1 MPRIDAFLDLLIKQ
15 SGSDLHLISG
25 NAPRVRLLGEI
36 HPIKY
41 RELTENETLQLLKEI
56 MPQHIEA
63 AFEEHGGVDFA
74 YEISEK
80 SRFRVNAFRHLDG
93 VGAVFRT
100 IPTRVPTLEELK
112 LPQVVKSLTRQRRG
126 LILVTGPTGSGKTT
140 TLASMID
147 QINRERLGH
156 IITIEDPIEYVH
168 VNNQCLVSQREVGLH
183 TETFADALHSAL
195 REDPDVIL
203 VGEMR
208 DLETISLAVTAA
220 EMGILV
226 LGTLHTNGA
235 AAAVD
240 RIINAFPPS
249 DEPYIRTML
258 STSLCGII
266 SQHLLRTA
274 DNKDRIAAAEVLINN
289 SATANIMREGK
300 TEQLENVIQGGA
312 LQGMQAMD
320 TVLRRYLDEKLITG
334 NEAYRVAK
342 NKAAF
347 EQYREPIENAAN
359 ASIPKNQ
366 FSNQ

>member
-1 MPRIDAFLDLLIKQ
+1 MARVDAFLDLLVKQ
-15 SGSDLHLISG
+15 GGSDLHLVSG
-25 NAPRVRLLGEI
+25 NPPRLRLLGEI

-41 RELTENETLQLLKEI
+41 RELSESETSQLIHEI
-56 MPQHIEA
+56 MPEHIRT
-63 AFEEHGGVDFA
+63 AFQQQGGIDFA
-74 YEISEK
+74 YEISEQ

-100 IPTRVPTLEELK
+100 IPTCVPTMDDLK
-112 LPQVVKSLTRQRRG
+112 LPQVIKSLTRQRRG
-126 LILVTGPTGSGKTT
+126 LILVTGPTGCGKTT
-140 TLASMID
+140 TLASMINL
-147 QINRERLGH
+147 INQERRGH

-168 VNNQCLVSQREVGLH
+168 SNNQCLISQREVGLH
-183 TETFADALHSAL
+183 TETFAEALHSAL
-195 REDPDVIL
+195 REDPDVVL

-240 RIINAFPPS
+240 RIINVFPPS

-266 SQHLLRTA
+266 SQQLLRTA
-274 DNKDRIAAAEVLINN
+274 DNKDRVAAVEILVNN

-320 TVLRRYLDEKLITG
+320 TVLRRFLDEKLISG
-334 NEAYRVAK
+334 NEAYRVAR

-347 EQYREPIENAAN
+347 EQYREPDVFPDSGPTTDRI
-359 ASIPKNQ
+359 SGK
-366 FSNQ
+366 

>member
-1 MPRIDAFLDLLIKQ
+1 MPRVDAFLDLLIKQ
-15 SGSDLHLISG
+15 GGSDLHLISG

-36 HPIKY
+36 HPVKY
-41 RELTENETLQLLKEI
+41 RELSENETLQLLKEI
-56 MPQHIEA
+56 MPEHLRT

-80 SRFRVNAFRHLDG
+80 SRFRVNAFRHIDG

-100 IPTRVPTLEELK
+100 IPTLVPSMEELK
-112 LPQVVKSLTRQRRG
+112 LPQVIKSLTRQRRG

-147 QINRERLGH
+147 QINRERHGH

-168 VNNQCLVSQREVGLH
+168 INNQCLISQREVGLH
-183 TETFADALHSAL
+183 TESFAEALHSAL

-208 DLETISLAVTAA
+208 DLETIGLAVTAA

-240 RIINAFPPS
+240 RIINVFPPS

-312 LQGMQAMD
+312 LQGMQAID

-347 EQYREPIENAAN
+347 EQYREVADMAN
-359 ASIPKNQ
+359 KTSMTNNQ
-366 FSNQ
+366 IGHV

>member
-1 MPRIDAFLDLLIKQ
+1 MPRVDAFLELLLKQ
-15 SGSDLHLISG
+15 GGSDLHLISG

-36 HPIKY
+36 HPVKY
-41 RELTENETLQLLKEI
+41 RDLTENETLNFLVEI
-56 MPQHIEA
+56 MPQHIRS

-80 SRFRVNAFRHLDG
+80 SRFRVNAFHHLDG

-112 LPQVVKSLTRQRRG
+112 LPQVIKSLTRQRRG

-140 TLASMID
+140 TLASMINL
-147 QINRERLGH
+147 INSERRGH

-168 VNNQCLVSQREVGLH
+168 VNNQCLVSQREIGLH
-183 TETFADALHSAL
+183 TQSFGEALHSAL

-235 AAAVD
+235 AAAVN
-240 RIINAFPPS
+240 RIINVFPPV

-266 SQHLLRTA
+266 SQQLLRTA
-274 DNKDRIAAAEVLINN
+274 DNKDRIAAVEVLINN

-320 TVLRRYLDEKLITG
+320 TILRRYLDEKLITG

-347 EQYREPIENAAN
+347 EQYREPVEYSAE
-359 ASIPKNQ
+359 ASLTKNQ
-366 FSNQ
+366 FTN